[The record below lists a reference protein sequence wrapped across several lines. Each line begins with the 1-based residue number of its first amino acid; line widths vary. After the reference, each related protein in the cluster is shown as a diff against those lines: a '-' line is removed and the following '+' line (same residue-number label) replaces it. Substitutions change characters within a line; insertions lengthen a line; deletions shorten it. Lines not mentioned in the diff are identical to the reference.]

1 MKLKQVNKLVFIT
14 LLILSTSTEAQMPVV
29 AQGKMVFKKFENS
42 NYIDSRTIAIWL
54 PNQYN
59 PSLKYNV
66 IYMHDAQSLFDTAV
80 SWNHQTWEVDET
92 MQSLID
98 NQKVPNTIVVG
109 IYNAEWKRRSEYF
122 PQKALLS
129 LSKQMKDSVSQLKDK
144 NNQLVFLGDF
154 NADNYLKFIVNEL
167 KPYVDSSFS
176 TYSDAAHTFI
186 AGSSMGGLIS
196 LYALCEYPNVFG
208 GAACLSTHWTGT
220 AFYVIK
226 EVPEAILL
234 YYQKHLPNPKN
245 HKIYFDYGSVGLDSL
260 YQPFQNKMDEVMRSK
275 KYDETHWITREFVGD
290 GHDEKAWRNRL
301 HVPLEF
307 LLKS

>member
-1 MKLKQVNKLVFIT
+1 
-14 LLILSTSTEAQMPVV
+14 
-29 AQGKMVFKKFENS
+29 
-42 NYIDSRTIAIWL
+42 
-54 PNQYN
+54 
-59 PSLKYNV
+59 
-66 IYMHDAQSLFDTAV
+66 
-80 SWNHQTWEVDET
+80 
-92 MQSLID
+92 
-98 NQKVPNTIVVG
+98 
-109 IYNAEWKRRSEYF
+109 
-122 PQKALLS
+122 
-129 LSKQMKDSVSQLKDK
+129 MKDSVSQLKDK

-307 LLKS
+307 LLKP